1 VKVGRPALGTGT
13 STCDSQA
20 ATAAAAEAEAAA
32 TDVEDAE
39 EDDESGEDT
48 LQMWLT
54 SELGVRTVAG
64 SDSDDDLETIELDE
78 VPSMKSV
85 ESL

>member
-48 LQMWLT
+48 LKMWLTATEYT

-64 SDSDDDLETIELDE
+64 SDSDDDLETRF
-78 VPSMKSV
+78 PA
-85 ESL
+85 